1 MGSTGDDLNLVPRGS
16 ALSPDTELV
25 GEIIDLCLDGDVVVR
40 LGAAPEVREIKL
52 PEERVKTIRSADTG
66 SSEYSDS
73 EYEDEDEDEDLYF
86 SDAMSVSD
94 EQTDHETDQGS
105 VRTVDVSVEYEGG
118 EKLNKEDDDEGM
130 WTTDEEDIENLDT
143 PNSAE
148 NDCQLDQH
156 LNPMK
161 DEIAQLDGEMAVPPP
176 NASSNTHTP
185 ITYSS
190 YSSKPPS
197 FCVLESEAPPDH
209 HFFHSTRPLTA
220 ELMRRV
226 MKEHK
231 IMQSSLPDGIFV
243 RTWESRLDLLRVLIV
258 GPFGTPYEFAPFVVD
273 FHFGSSFPTTSP
285 DAHFHSWTGNAGRI
299 NPNLYE
305 DGKIC
310 LSLLG
315 TWDADERNEEWSS
328 KKSTVLQ
335 VLVSLM
341 GLVLVKEPYL
351 VRPPPSIHLK
361 PRLVMIVAPLNRV
374 TFAAPRQ
381 RHRVSAIF

>member
-1 MGSTGDDLNLVPRGS
+1 MGDDLRSTPRS
-16 ALSPDTELV
+16 SSLSPHTELV
-25 GEIIDLCLDGDVVVR
+25 GEITDLCLDGDVIVR
-40 LGAAPEVREIKL
+40 LGAALEVREIQL
-52 PEERVKTIRSADTG
+52 PEERIKAIKSASRR
-66 SSEYSDS
+66 SSEYSDD
-73 EYEDEDEDEDLYF
+73 EYEDEDEDSYL
-86 SDAMSVSD
+86 SDAESMGD
-94 EQTDHETDQGS
+94 EQTDHEIYQGS
-105 VRTVDVSVEYEGG
+105 VKAVDISVEYEGV
-118 EKLNKEDDDEGM
+118 ETLNEDDDEGM

-143 PNSAE
+143 PKSAK

-156 LNPMK
+156 SNPMK
-161 DEIAQLDGEMAVPPP
+161 DGIAQLDGAMALPPP
-176 NASSNTHTP
+176 NVSSITHLS

-190 YSSKPPS
+190 YSSKPPG

-220 ELMRRV
+220 DLMRRV

-258 GPFGTPYEFAPFVVD
+258 GPFDTPYEFAPFVMD

-335 VLVSLM
+335 ILVSLM
-341 GLVLVKEPYL
+341 GLVLVKEPYFSKN
-351 VRPPPSIHLK
+351 PISSSHTSPSDDLS
-361 PRLVMIVAPLNRV
+361 PLERV
-374 TFAAPRQ
+374 VVAAPR
-381 RHRVSAIF
+381 R